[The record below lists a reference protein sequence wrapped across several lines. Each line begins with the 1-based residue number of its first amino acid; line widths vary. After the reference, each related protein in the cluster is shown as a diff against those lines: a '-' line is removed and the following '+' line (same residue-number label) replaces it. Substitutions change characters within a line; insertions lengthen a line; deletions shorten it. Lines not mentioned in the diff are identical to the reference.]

1 MLCLSNVSKSLGTFQ
16 LEDISLELPKGYI
29 MGLIGPNGSGKTTL
43 LHLILGLYQ
52 PDRGDIRLEEYSY
65 RDNEALIHEKLGVV
79 LQEKLFFDTMTL
91 LENARHYGKFYSHY
105 DEPLLCRY
113 LERFALRPEQYHN
126 RLSKGEQLKF
136 QFAFA
141 LSHHP
146 DLLLLDEP
154 TANFDHEFRDDFL
167 HILKDYIADG
177 QNSVILATHL
187 TEDLDRIADYITYL
201 NKGTAIAA
209 CDIETFKNRYR
220 LLQGETYKIKLL
232 PRESIIYME
241 ENAYG
246 TKALITHKKRYHYD
260 SSLAVSVP
268 TLEEIMYFVT
278 KHK

>member
-52 PDRGDIRLEEYSY
+52 PDRGDIRFEEYSY

-91 LENARHYGKFYSHY
+91 LENARHFGKFYSHY
-105 DEPLLCRY
+105 EEPLLCSY
-113 LERFALRPEQYHN
+113 LKRFALRPEQYHN

-154 TANFDHEFRDDFL
+154 TANFDPAFRDDFL

-201 NKGTAIAA
+201 NKGTTIAA

-232 PRESIIYME
+232 PRESIIYLE
-241 ENAYG
+241 ENTYG
-246 TKALITHKKRYHYD
+246 TKALVNHKKRYRYD
-260 SSLAVSVP
+260 SSLTVSVP